1 MRNLDSSWKR
11 SRRLHFSL
19 SETGK
24 ELKKRDYAPGQHG
37 QDKKKLSEYGRQL
50 QEKQKLRNLYG
61 VNEKQFVRLFK
72 IARKSETV
80 TGTEF
85 MIILESRLDNLVYR
99 MGFASTRAQARQLVN
114 HGHILVNGKKIDIP
128 SYICKPGDK
137 ISLKEKSKDL
147 KIVKASLEALA
158 VAPKYVTIDKEKK
171 EGSFDRLPERSELSQ
186 EINESLIV
194 EFYNRK
200 L

>member
-1 MRNLDSSWKR
+1 MRNFDSKWKR
-11 SRRLHFSL
+11 SRRLNFSL

-24 ELKKRDYAPGQHG
+24 ELKKRAYAPGQHG

-50 QEKQKLRNLYG
+50 TEKQKLRDLYG

-72 IARKSETV
+72 IASASNEI
-80 TGTEF
+80 TGSAF
-85 MIILESRLDNLVYR
+85 MVLLESRLDNIVYR
-99 MGFASTRAQARQLVN
+99 LGFATTRKQARQLVN

-128 SYICKPGDK
+128 SYILKVGDK
-137 ISLKEKSKDL
+137 ISLKEMSRDL
-147 KIVKASLEALA
+147 KIVKAALDSITTTPA
-158 VAPKYVTIDKEKK
+158 YVKVDKEKK
-171 EGSFDRLPERSELSQ
+171 EGSFERLPERSELSQ

-194 EFYNRK
+194 EYYNKR

>member
-1 MRNLDSSWKR
+1 MRNLESKWKR

-37 QDKKKLSEYGRQL
+37 QDRKKISEYGRQL
-50 QEKQKLRNLYG
+50 NEKQKLRHLYG

-72 IARKSETV
+72 IADKSSEV
-80 TGTEF
+80 TGTAF
-85 MIILESRLDNLVYR
+85 MILLESRLDNLVYR
-99 MGFASTRAQARQLVN
+99 LGFATSRAQARQLVN
-114 HGHILVNGKKIDIP
+114 HGHVLVNDKKNDIP
-128 SYICKPGDK
+128 SYLVKVGDK
-137 ISLKEKSKDL
+137 ISLREKSQGL
-147 KIVKASLEALA
+147 QIVKNSLEKGVQVPAYLTLN
-158 VAPKYVTIDKEKK
+158 VDKK
-171 EGSFDRLPERSELSQ
+171 EGTFDRLPERSELNQ

-194 EFYNRK
+194 EYYNRR

>member
-1 MRNLDSSWKR
+1 MRNFDSKWKR
-11 SRRLHFSL
+11 SRRLNFSL

-24 ELKKRDYAPGQHG
+24 ELKKRAYAPGQHG

-50 QEKQKLRNLYG
+50 AEKQKLRDLYG
-61 VNEKQFVRLFK
+61 VNEKQFIRLFR
-72 IARKSETV
+72 IASASQEV
-80 TGTEF
+80 TGTAF
-85 MIILESRLDNLVYR
+85 MTILESRLDNLVYR
-99 MGFASTRAQARQLVN
+99 MGFASTRPQARQLVN

-128 SYICKPGDK
+128 SYICKAGDK
-137 ISLKEKSKDL
+137 ISLKEKSRDL
-147 KIVKASLEALA
+147 SIVKAALEANA
-158 VAPKYVTIDKEKK
+158 ATPRYITVDVEKK
-171 EGSFDRLPERSELSQ
+171 EGTFTRLPERSELSQ